1 MRIETGI
8 DIVETARI
16 EEKCRNKH
24 AFEKKIFTH
33 TELAQVEGK
42 SIRYI
47 TLAGKWAAKEA
58 FSKALGTGISRDLDW
73 LDMEVIKDI
82 RNKPEIIVK
91 KEILEKYS
99 VDSVSLSISHTAK
112 YAAASVIIVF
122 NK

>member
-8 DIVETARI
+8 DIVEIARI
-16 EEKCRNKH
+16 EEKCRH
-24 AFEKKIFTH
+24 RHEFEKKIFTH
-33 TELAQVEGK
+33 TELTQVDGK
-42 SIRYI
+42 NIKYI

-58 FSKALGTGISRDLDW
+58 FSKALGTGISGELDW

-91 KEILEKYS
+91 KEILEKFS
-99 VDSVSLSISHTAK
+99 VDYVSLSISHTAD

-122 NK
+122 KN